1 VSLDGSE
8 GVFLRR
14 SRPVYLIAASLVV
27 VMGLASRRYA
37 ADLPSF
43 LARYAGDTLW
53 AATVFVLIGVLRARW
68 PTGRVA
74 AAALATSYGVE
85 ISQLYHAPWIDAVR
99 ATRLGALVL
108 GYGFLWS
115 DVACYTVGVAICVAL
130 ERASAGLT
138 REAAPR

>member
-1 VSLDGSE
+1 M
-8 GVFLRR
+8 RR
-14 SRPVYLIAASLVV
+14 SRLGYLAAASLVV

-37 ADLPSF
+37 AALPSF

-53 AATVFVLIGVLRARW
+53 AVMVFVLIGVLSARW
-68 PTGRVA
+68 STGRVA

-85 ISQLYHAPWIDAVR
+85 LSQLYHAPWIDSVR

-115 DVACYTVGVAICVAL
+115 DIVCYTVGVAVCVAV
-130 ERASAGLT
+130 ERAAAGFT
-138 REAAPR
+138 GEAARR